1 MSKLSK
7 TGNHMKQFL
16 VTLSALVLFQTTALF
31 AKDGYKIKIKFTDVT
46 DSTVFL
52 AHYYGKPLPTIYK
65 TDSAKLESRFVYELQ
80 FEVSQTASV
89 MDAEKMFFI
98 FYDGFKQSKYT
109 SEVKA
114 LQHHTGEGFQYK
126 IMAYTDNW
134 NNINLMLNDAQHYF
148 GTQYPEIMTGAWPM
162 VHTGDA
168 IYAVRTSADEGM
180 ITQ

>member
-1 MSKLSK
+1 MKKLL
-7 TGNHMKQFL
+7 M
-16 VTLSALVLFQTTALF
+16 
-31 AKDGYKIKIKFTDVT
+31 
-46 DSTVFL
+46 FL
-52 AHYYGKPLPTIYK
+52 AVVFTASAFAQ

-148 GTQYPEIMTGAWPM
+148 GTQYTEIMTGAWPM

-168 IYAVRTSADEGM
+168 IYAVRTSAEEGM